1 MSRRTSPPSGTGRR
15 WTEAV
20 AAVLSLGMAATG
32 VAGVVAGVSG
42 QESQT
47 QVQTQIGRM
56 GDPVGV
62 SPEDHRFSEAETL
75 LWLSDHMENVRQP
88 VRLNYRFRKSGSY
101 EEGFEDFVRLDVLQ
115 LHKDGSKTLDI
126 DFFSGERR
134 QNPMYAS
141 NMRRVRGNPVLGLFL
156 QGDMYEMERLTD
168 GSWRHF
174 QRRMKLAFAAATVEK
189 IRLQYEGDEVEAQ
202 RIFIRPY
209 SEDSRRDRYE
219 MLADKSYE
227 FVFSDRVPGKLYQV
241 NSVIAASEPGAEP
254 LIAETLV
261 FSGTE
266 EIP

>member
-1 MSRRTSPPSGTGRR
+1 M
-15 WTEAV
+15 
-20 AAVLSLGMAATG
+20 AAVLSLGMATTG
-32 VAGVVAGVSG
+32 VAGVSG
-42 QESQT
+42 QES
-47 QVQTQIGRM
+47 QTQIGRM

-62 SPEDHRFSEAETL
+62 AREDHRFSEAETL

-126 DFFSGERR
+126 DFFSSERR

-141 NMRRVRGNPVLGLFL
+141 NLRRVRGNPVLGLFL
-156 QGDMYEMERLTD
+156 QGDMYEMERLTE

-174 QRRMKLAFAAATVEK
+174 QRRMKFAFAAATVEK

-209 SEDSRRDRYE
+209 SEDSKRDRYE

-261 FSGTE
+261 FSGVE